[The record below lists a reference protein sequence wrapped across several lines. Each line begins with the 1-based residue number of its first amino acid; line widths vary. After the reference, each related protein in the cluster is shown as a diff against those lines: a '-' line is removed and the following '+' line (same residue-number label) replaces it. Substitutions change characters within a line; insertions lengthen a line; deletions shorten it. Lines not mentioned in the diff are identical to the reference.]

1 MSLGVP
7 PSRGDPHPMRFRHL
21 DPDENLL
28 ELGRWK
34 RRKVRKMMSTEIDLI
49 RLWRLDCEGR
59 GISDL
64 VIKHYEN
71 YLCEYRRDARPLL
84 GSTTFDLSSFLLE
97 RSARW
102 APATRMYAR
111 RAFRSF
117 FRFAVEAGALDEDPA
132 AALKPI
138 KVPTAP
144 VRTPGQVERLALVD
158 ACLNVRDIAI
168 VDVLFGTGMRRA
180 ELAALTLDDVDVVE
194 GTIEIR
200 KSKNGRPRT
209 AVMDERARRAMAVW
223 LDDRA
228 LLSPAH
234 EELWLNELGGPL
246 KSSGIKMVLR
256 RVSKRSGVVFS
267 SHDARRAFAVAWLA
281 MGGSETGLMAVCG
294 WSSTSMIARYV
305 RERQTT
311 LAVEEARRLFAA

>member
-1 MSLGVP
+1 
-7 PSRGDPHPMRFRHL
+7 MRFRHL
-21 DPDENLL
+21 DPDKNSLV
-28 ELGRWK
+28 LGRWK

-49 RLWRLDCEGR
+49 RLWRLDCQGR
-59 GISDL
+59 GITDL

-71 YLCEYRRDARPLL
+71 YLREYRRDARPLL

-97 RSARW
+97 RSGRW
-102 APATRMYAR
+102 APATKMYVR

-117 FRFAVEAGALDEDPA
+117 FRFALEAGAIDEDPA
-132 AALKPI
+132 AALKSI

-144 VRTPGQVERLALVD
+144 VRTPGQAERLTLVG
-158 ACLNVRDIAI
+158 ACLNRRDVAI

-180 ELAALTLDDVDVVE
+180 ELAALTIDDVDIVE

-209 AVMDERARRAMAVW
+209 AVMDERARRATAAW
-223 LDDRA
+223 LDERA
-228 LLSPAH
+228 QLSPVH
-234 EELWLNELGGPL
+234 EELWLNELGGVL
-246 KSSGIKMVLR
+246 KSSGIRMVLR
-256 RVSKRSGVVFS
+256 RISKRSGVVFS

>member
-1 MSLGVP
+1 MGTGHQVVRAASVP
-7 PSRGDPHPMRFRHL
+7 
-21 DPDENLL
+21 
-28 ELGRWK
+28 
-34 RRKVRKMMSTEIDLI
+34 
-49 RLWRLDCEGR
+49 
-59 GISDL
+59 
-64 VIKHYEN
+64 
-71 YLCEYRRDARPLL
+71 
-84 GSTTFDLSSFLLE
+84 
-97 RSARW
+97 
-102 APATRMYAR
+102 
-111 RAFRSF
+111 SF
-117 FRFAVEAGALDEDPA
+117 FRFALEAGAVAEDPA

-144 VRTPGQVERLALVD
+144 VRTPGQAERLALVD
-158 ACLNVRDIAI
+158 ACLTVRDAAI

-180 ELAALTLDDVDVVE
+180 ELAALTVEDVDVVE
-194 GTIEIR
+194 ATIEIR

-209 AVMDERARRAMAVW
+209 AVMDERARRAMASW
-223 LDDRA
+223 LDYRD
-228 LLSPAH
+228 LSYPAH
-234 EELWLNELGGPL
+234 DSVWLNEDGGPL

-281 MGGSETGLMAVCG
+281 VGGSETGLMAVCG

>member
-1 MSLGVP
+1 
-7 PSRGDPHPMRFRHL
+7 
-21 DPDENLL
+21 
-28 ELGRWK
+28 
-34 RRKVRKMMSTEIDLI
+34 
-49 RLWRLDCEGR
+49 
-59 GISDL
+59 
-64 VIKHYEN
+64 
-71 YLCEYRRDARPLL
+71 
-84 GSTTFDLSSFLLE
+84 
-97 RSARW
+97 
-102 APATRMYAR
+102 MYAR

-267 SHDARRAFAVAWLA
+267 SHDARRAFAVARLA
-281 MGGSETGLMAVCG
+281 MGD
-294 WSSTSMIARYV
+294 
-305 RERQTT
+305 
-311 LAVEEARRLFAA
+311 RRPD

>member
-21 DPDENLL
+21 DPDEELM
-28 ELGRWK
+28 ELGRRR
-34 RRKVRKMMSTEIDLI
+34 RRKVREMMSTEVGLI

-59 GISDL
+59 EIAEL

-71 YLCEYRRDARPLL
+71 YLREYRRDERPLL

-97 RSARW
+97 RSGRW

-144 VRTPGQVERLALVD
+144 VRTPGQAERLALVD

-180 ELAALTLDDVDVVE
+180 ELAALTIWSD
-194 GTIEIR
+194 
-200 KSKNGRPRT
+200 PRIT
-209 AVMDERARRAMAVW
+209 DG
-223 LDDRA
+223 
-228 LLSPAH
+228 
-234 EELWLNELGGPL
+234 LG
-246 KSSGIKMVLR
+246 V
-256 RVSKRSGVVFS
+256 
-267 SHDARRAFAVAWLA
+267 
-281 MGGSETGLMAVCG
+281 
-294 WSSTSMIARYV
+294 
-305 RERQTT
+305 
-311 LAVEEARRLFAA
+311 